1 MPAATRKGVVVMNTP
16 GGNTVSAAE
25 HTIALMLALARRVPA
40 ADAVMKAGGWDRNKF
55 VGTQV
60 AGKTL
65 GVVGLGRIGREV
77 ARRAKALDMNVIA
90 LDPFVT
96 AAKAAELGYET
107 AASLDDL
114 LPKVDF
120 LTLHVPLGADTKS
133 LIGARELGL
142 MKKTARVLNVARG
155 GIVDEKALADALAAG
170 TIAGAGIDVFTAEP
184 IAADNPLLK
193 APNIVLTPHLGASTL
208 EAQEN
213 VAIEAAQL
221 IADFLLKGQVANAV
235 NMAAVNPAELAEV
248 RPYVDLARRLGPA
261 PRADRARGD
270 VARRRSPTGANSPAQ
285 KTRLLTAAFT
295 AGLLEYRLSGGVN
308 LVNAELLAR
317 ERGIEIAESSS
328 PKKGDFA
335 SLLHTE
341 VETEQGTTVAAGTLF
356 GDQYVRLVQLGPFRM
371 EGYLDGVLLVFTHR
385 DVPGLIGFVGTI
397 FGKHKVNIAQM
408 TVGRQTPGGEAI
420 GILNLDSAAAGG
432 GAGRGEGAPAD
443 QFGHRGEAARG
454 RGTARVAGVTGFR
467 PGANPDTTAYP
478 GSVDSSEES
487 HSAFHCDPNV
497 GIEEGI
503 THSRCPPAT
512 AAPCSSPYCR
522 WCCSPRRRFSRR
534 TSPPRAS
541 CAPSPPPTWPPA
553 GPSASPGSSPT
564 PPTRRTTSTSRTAPA
579 ASASRGRCPT
589 ASCGSATPS
598 R

>member
-1 MPAATRKGVVVMNTP
+1 MPRVLIADKLESTGIELLTAAGIEVDNRPGLKGEELKAALRASDAVICRSQPKLTAEYFEDVGKLRAVARAGVGVDNIDVPAATRKGVVVMNTP

-25 HTIALMLALARRVPA
+25 HTIALLLALSRRIPA
-40 ADAVMKAGGWDRNKF
+40 ADAVMKSGGWDRNKF
-55 VGTQV
+55 VGTEV

-77 ARRAKALDMNVIA
+77 ARRAKAMDMRVIA

-96 AAKAAELGYET
+96 AAKAAELGYDT
-107 AASLDDL
+107 AANLDDL
-114 LPKVDF
+114 LPKVDY

-142 MKKTARVLNVARG
+142 MKKSARILNVARG

-170 TIAGAGIDVFTAEP
+170 TIAGTGIDVFTAEP
-184 IAADNPLLK
+184 IVADNPLLK

-221 IADFLLKGQVANAV
+221 IADFLQRGQIANAV

-248 RPYVDLARRLGPA
+248 RPYVDLARRLGLLQA
-261 PRADRARGD
+261 QIAQGAVRKASLTYRGEL
-270 VARRRSPTGANSPAQ
+270 AGQ

-295 AGLLEYRLSGGVN
+295 AGLLEYRLSSGGVN

-335 SLLHTE
+335 AMLHTE
-341 VETEQGTTVAAGTLF
+341 VETEQGTTIAAGTLF

-397 FGKHKVNIAQM
+397 FGTHGVNIAQM
-408 TVGRQTPGGEAI
+408 TVGRKGPGGEAI
-420 GILNLDSAAAGG
+420 GILNLDSPPPEQALSAVRGHPQIRSMTVVKLPAAG
-432 GAGRGEGAPAD
+432 EL
-443 QFGHRGEAARG
+443 
-454 RGTARVAGVTGFR
+454 
-467 PGANPDTTAYP
+467 PDWL
-478 GSVDSSEES
+478 G
-487 HSAFHCDPNV
+487 
-497 GIEEGI
+497 
-503 THSRCPPAT
+503 
-512 AAPCSSPYCR
+512 
-522 WCCSPRRRFSRR
+522 
-534 TSPPRAS
+534 
-541 CAPSPPPTWPPA
+541 
-553 GPSASPGSSPT
+553 
-564 PPTRRTTSTSRTAPA
+564 
-579 ASASRGRCPT
+579 
-589 ASCGSATPS
+589 
-598 R
+598 

>member
-1 MPAATRKGVVVMNTP
+1 MSRVLIADKLETAGIELLAAAGVEVDNRPGLKGDELKAAIRAADAVICRSQPKLTAEFFDEPGKCRAVARAGVGVDNIDVPAATRKGVVVMNTP

-25 HTIALMLALARRVPA
+25 HTIALLLALARRIPV
-40 ADAVMKAGGWDRNKF
+40 ADATMKAGGWDRNKF
-55 VGTQV
+55 VGTEV

-77 ARRAKALDMNVIA
+77 ARRAKAMDMRVIA

-107 AASLDDL
+107 AANLDEM

-120 LTLHVPLGADTKS
+120 LTLHVPLGQDTKS

-155 GIVDEKALADALAAG
+155 GIVDEAALAAALAAG
-170 TIAGAGIDVFTAEP
+170 TIAGAGVDVFTAEP
-184 IAADNPLLK
+184 IVADNPLLK

-235 NMAAVNPAELAEV
+235 NMAAVNPAELAQV
-248 RPYVDLARRLGPA
+248 RPYVDLARRLGLLQA
-261 PRADRARGD
+261 QIAQGAVRKASLTYRGEL
-270 VARRRSPTGANSPAQ
+270 AGQ

-295 AGLLEYRLSGGVN
+295 AGLLEYRLSDGVN

-335 SLLHTE
+335 ALLHTE

-371 EGYLDGVLLVFTHR
+371 EGYLDGVLLVFRHR

-397 FGKHKVNIAQM
+397 FGTHKVNIAQM
-408 TVGRQTPGGEAI
+408 TVGRQAPGGEAI
-420 GILNLDSAAAGG
+420 GILNLDGPPPEQAIAEVKAHPQISAVTVVKLPAAG
-432 GAGRGEGAPAD
+432 EL
-443 QFGHRGEAARG
+443 
-454 RGTARVAGVTGFR
+454 
-467 PGANPDTTAYP
+467 
-478 GSVDSSEES
+478 
-487 HSAFHCDPNV
+487 
-497 GIEEGI
+497 
-503 THSRCPPAT
+503 
-512 AAPCSSPYCR
+512 
-522 WCCSPRRRFSRR
+522 
-534 TSPPRAS
+534 
-541 CAPSPPPTWPPA
+541 PTWL
-553 GPSASPGSSPT
+553 G
-564 PPTRRTTSTSRTAPA
+564 
-579 ASASRGRCPT
+579 
-589 ASCGSATPS
+589 
-598 R
+598 